1 LETIGIV
8 GGTGPLGRGLAA
20 RWSRAGHHVHVGSR
34 DPERA
39 EEGVARLVEQ
49 GAPASQLTSGP
60 NAEVAAAVD
69 VVVIAVPY
77 AAQRAALE
85 PLADVIGDR
94 IVCTAVV
101 PLAFDDRGPHLLE
114 VPAGSA
120 AAECRQALP
129 DARLVAGFHA
139 VSSKRLR
146 KVDQPVDADAL
157 LCGDDERALEVV
169 ARLAD
174 AIDGL
179 RGVVVGPLRLAAQLE
194 GQTAIVLSY
203 NKRAGTE
210 AGLRLLDG

>member
-1 LETIGIV
+1 METIGII

-20 RWSRAGHHVHVGSR
+20 RWTRAGYPVHLGSR
-34 DPERA
+34 QAERA
-39 EEGVARLVEQ
+39 REGVERLVGE
-49 GAPASQLTSGP
+49 GAPADRLQPGD
-60 NAEVAAAVD
+60 NAEVAAAAD
-69 VVVIAVPY
+69 VVVIAVPH

-101 PLAFDDRGPHLLE
+101 PLAFDDRGPHLTP
-114 VPAGSA
+114 VTAGSA
-120 AAECRQALP
+120 AAECAEALP

-146 KVDQPVDADAL
+146 AVDEPVEADAL
-157 LCGDDERALEVV
+157 LCGDDDGALEVV
-169 ARLAD
+169 AGLAD
-174 AIDGL
+174 AIEGL

-210 AGLRLLDG
+210 AGLRLIG